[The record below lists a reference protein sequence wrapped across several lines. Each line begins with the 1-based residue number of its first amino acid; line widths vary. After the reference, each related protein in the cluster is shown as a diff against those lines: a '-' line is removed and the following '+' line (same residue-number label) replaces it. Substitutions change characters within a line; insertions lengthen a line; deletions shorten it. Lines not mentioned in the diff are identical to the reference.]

1 MNRRL
6 RHAGLG
12 LLALSLVVTA
22 AARAE
27 TATSIRSVTAADMQW
42 TNLRPGLDRVL
53 LLGDPATSGPFV
65 YRIRAPAGL
74 DAGFHT
80 HSADLNSTILSG
92 AVIFEYDGE
101 QHRLDAGSFVSV
113 PANKPHREL
122 VVEATEME
130 VRGVGPVTTTP
141 IE

>member
-42 TNLRPGLDRVL
+42 TKLRPGLDRIL

-74 DAGFHT
+74 D
-80 HSADLNSTILSG
+80 LSLR
-92 AVIFEYDGE
+92 
-101 QHRLDAGSFVSV
+101 HRRDRPARLRNYGSLC
-113 PANKPHREL
+113 RRL
-122 VVEATEME
+122 VT
-130 VRGVGPVTTTP
+130 VRFP
-141 IE
+141 